1 MAPLDASLR
10 ALRAAV
16 EDLRAQ
22 SGPALTRLGFE
33 FDDEQLLALLSARSL
48 AAATALL
55 VALAEWL
62 QFVSRQNLD
71 GVTLTPVLIAFFTG
85 APPDASPAEL
95 LQALEDRRAATR
107 AGDFDRCD
115 KVQRDLEFHR
125 FLWVYS
131 EELSDTSGD
140 WGYYMDVSPEPD
152 RATAYR
158 MFAELPA
165 FPADRQPFDP
175 RARQSAAELLTQSQR
190 REAERAGHEAH
201 GLLAFVRRF
210 RAATPGPILVVG
222 NDRYG

>member
-1 MAPLDASLR
+1 MAPPDADAPLR

-48 AAATALL
+48 AAAAALL
-55 VALAEWL
+55 GALAEWL

-71 GVTLTPVLIAFFTG
+71 GVTLTPTLIAFFTG

-115 KVQRDLEFHR
+115 LVQRDLEFHR
-125 FLWVYS
+125 FLW
-131 EELSDTSGD
+131 GR
-140 WGYYMDVSPEPD
+140 G
-152 RATAYR
+152 
-158 MFAELPA
+158 
-165 FPADRQPFDP
+165 
-175 RARQSAAELLTQSQR
+175 
-190 REAERAGHEAH
+190 RAGGH
-201 GLLAFVRRF
+201 RR
-210 RAATPGPILVVG
+210 RAGGGAVE
-222 NDRYG
+222 R